1 MRRRWAAL
9 LLAALAAQAAVADV
23 DRSGEAARAAR
34 AEWTRERSDAFRGK
48 RAVDVEMADLRFTEM
63 CSGASSFRAAF
74 ELAQDGRL
82 VFASLTLQKG
92 KFVRGKIER
101 FGLPDVNLTAKD
113 WEKIRSSQPVA
124 LTLSGTDKAP
134 VCLVPAKSNPRTFKA
149 PRYRGF
155 GGMYSPAAYLLGRLP
170 GLVGQLGARYEP
182 CGYEVLLALPK
193 NAQPVKLT
201 TVAPGKSV
209 SAAEAAEALRKA
221 LNRTGSEREMLEIC
235 YSATVT
241 YRVLRKEE
249 K

>member
-1 MRRRWAAL
+1 MRRHWTAV
-9 LLAALAAQAAVADV
+9 LLAVLTAQAAVADA

-48 RAVDVEMADLRFTEM
+48 RAVDAEMADPRFTEM

-101 FGLPDVNLTAKD
+101 FGLPDANLTAKD

-124 LTLSGTDKAP
+124 LTLSGSDKAP
-134 VCLVPAKSNPRTFKA
+134 VCLVPAKRTPRTFKA

-155 GGMYSPAAYLLGRLP
+155 GGMYSPAEYLLGRLP
-170 GLVGQLGARYEP
+170 GLVGQLGVKYEP
-182 CGYEVLLALPK
+182 CGYEVLLAPPK

-201 TVAPGKSV
+201 AVPPGKSV
-209 SAAEAAEALRKA
+209 SAVEAVQALRKA
-221 LNRTGSEREMLEIC
+221 LNRTGSDREMLEIC
-235 YSATVT
+235 YSSTVT
-241 YRVLRKEE
+241 YRALRGNGK
-249 K
+249 